1 MVRRRKSTSD
11 TRSADA
17 SPSRSPANAQ
27 TATYARQW
35 GGTAS
40 SSARTWPADGST
52 MDASRDR
59 AREASMVLPAASQVR
74 ALLDAV
80 PPRWRAY
87 VAVCAFAGL
96 RLGEASAL
104 RVADVDFLRRTITVA
119 RQVQGYGTAAEVRA
133 PKYGSERTVYA
144 APGLTEIL
152 AAHVAG

>member
-1 MVRRRKSTSD
+1 
-11 TRSADA
+11 
-17 SPSRSPANAQ
+17 
-27 TATYARQW
+27 
-35 GGTAS
+35 
-40 SSARTWPADGST
+40 
-52 MDASRDR
+52 
-59 AREASMVLPAASQVR
+59 MVLPAASQVR

-152 AAHVAG
+152 AAHVAGHCPGKDPGRWLLATVGRCRPGRSARCGAGRPARPDARGCTCITCGTSMPAASSRPGATW